1 MFGGYDGTHLNE
13 TWLYSP
19 SRPLCAYVN
28 LDWAP
33 LPN

>member
-19 SRPLCAYVN
+19 SRVLYPYVN
-28 LDWAP
+28 LD
-33 LPN
+33 